1 MMLLESS
8 NIDNRPLYNSR
19 IISTYIKLIKIKY
32 SYINIGELLSYAK
45 MELHQ
50 IEDEG
55 HWFTQEQINLFYEK
69 VEKLTGNKNIAKEA
83 GRYSASPEAI
93 GMMRQY
99 ILGFVGIGNAY
110 ELVGKYVHNFT
121 KSSIYKSKKINPIK
135 VEITVTPKE
144 GVEEKLFQCESRIG
158 YWEAIAVLFNHKLP
172 KVEHPECMFR
182 GEKSCRYII
191 SWRKAQ
197 SDLWEK
203 IRNYTALSLFA
214 IIIDAYFLYPTLLP
228 MILAI
233 SVPVVLFLTLYSG
246 HIKGKE
252 LNSAINSLRGSSDR
266 LLEHVDLNYN
276 NALLINDIGLAISKQ
291 RGIDGILKE
300 VVNVLEKRLDYDR
313 GAIFVAN
320 KDKTR
325 LIFHNGFGYNYEQFK
340 ILENSSFNLS
350 MPESKGPFAVSFREQ
365 RPFLVNNVEEI
376 KDTITLHSL
385 EFARQ
390 LGTKSFICCPVI
402 YEDESLGILA
412 VDNIKTKRPLRQSDM
427 NLLMG
432 IAPEVGIA
440 IYNARLMEAK
450 EHQLRSMIQAMAATI
465 DARDFLTAGHS
476 EKVAKYAVG
485 ICKEM
490 GMSEEYSEMIRIS
503 SLLHDY
509 GKIGIADS
517 VLKKDGRLTSE
528 EYEEIKTHAEKTK
541 KILEQVDFDG
551 IYREVPV
558 VAAYHHEKIDGSGYP
573 EGLKGEEI
581 PLGARILAVAD
592 FFDAVTSKRH
602 YRNPMN
608 HEEALGLL
616 KKGNG
621 IHFDS
626 TVVEAFIR
634 YDNYNGKG

>member
-1 MMLLESS
+1 MLLELS

-19 IISTYIKLIKIKY
+19 IISTYIMLIKKNY
-32 SYINIGELLSYAK
+32 SYVNIGELLSYAK
-45 MELHQ
+45 MEPYQ

-55 HWFTQEQINLFYEK
+55 HWFTQEQVNLFYEK
-69 VEKLTGNKNIAKEA
+69 VEKLIGSKNIAREA

-93 GMMRQY
+93 GVMRQY
-99 ILGFVGIGNAY
+99 ILGFVGIGKAY
-110 ELVGKYVHNFT
+110 EIVGKLATNFT
-121 KSSIYKSKKINPIK
+121 KSSIYESKKIDSTK
-135 VEITVTPKE
+135 VEITVTQRE
-144 GVEEKLFQCESRIG
+144 GVKEKLFQCENRIG
-158 YWEAIAVLFNHKLP
+158 SFEAIALMFNNKLP
-172 KVEHPECMFR
+172 KIEHSECIFR
-182 GEKSCRYII
+182 GEKSCRYVI
-191 SWRKAQ
+191 SWKKNQ
-197 SDLWEK
+197 SDFWKK
-203 IRNYTALSLFA
+203 IRNYTALSLSA
-214 IIIDAYFLYPTLLP
+214 TIIAAYLLYPTLLP
-228 MILAI
+228 MILSI

-246 HIKGKE
+246 HIKEKE
-252 LNSAINSLRGSSDR
+252 LNSAINSLRSSSDR
-266 LLEHVDLNYN
+266 LLENIDLNYG

-291 RGIDGILKE
+291 RGIDGILKK
-300 VVNVLEKRLDYDR
+300 VVDVLEGRLDYDR
-313 GAIFVAN
+313 GAIFVSN
-320 KDKTR
+320 EDKTR

-365 RPFLVNNVEEI
+365 IPLLVNNIDEI

-390 LGTKSFICCPVI
+390 LGTRSFICCPII

-412 VDNIKTKRPLRQSDM
+412 VDNIKTKKPLRQSDM

-440 IYNARLMEAK
+440 IYSARLMEAK
-450 EHQLRSMIQAMAATI
+450 EHQLKAMIQAMAATI

-476 EKVAKYAVG
+476 EKVAKYALG

-490 GMSEEYSEMIRIS
+490 GMSKEYSEMIRIS
-503 SLLHDY
+503 ALLHDY

-517 VLKKDGRLTSE
+517 ILKKEGRLTLE

-541 KILEQVDFDG
+541 RILEEVDFNG
-551 IYREVPV
+551 VYREVSV

-602 YRNPMN
+602 YRNPM
-608 HEEALGLL
+608 HHGEALDLI
-616 KKGNG
+616 KKGAG